1 MINTHDPMVRLVL
14 LVAKWSHTGE
24 TTYMEIKK
32 KKHVYL
38 QEMSYVNYFDNK
50 QMLSSTHLNKMLK
63 AEDVLGLVFQQSNN

>member
-1 MINTHDPMVRLVL
+1 
-14 LVAKWSHTGE
+14 
-24 TTYMEIKK
+24 MEIKK

-63 AEDVLGLVFQQSNN
+63 AEDVLGLDFQQSNN